1 MERAQDSLFTQFVKE
16 FKVFSR
22 NIDPAF
28 DSHPE
33 TFYFDLFSN
42 AYTMLAKKNA
52 KDKEMY
58 QNMLFSDTVK
68 FMALVL
74 NSNEEKNN
82 GKRYVGQIELESQIL
97 SDLAPQPDESR
108 HPASQAKL
116 SSAASSKKVTPSGE
130 SKSQGKS

>member
-1 MERAQDSLFTQFVKE
+1 M
-16 FKVFSR
+16 FSR
-22 NIDPAF
+22 NIDAAF

-74 NSNEEKNN
+74 NSNEEKNA

-97 SDLAPQPDESR
+97 SDLGP
-108 HPASQAKL
+108 
-116 SSAASSKKVTPSGE
+116 
-130 SKSQGKS
+130 